1 MEIGIANDE
10 YCKHDFQKEDHEF
23 EKSLIEMSPMILNDL
38 KVDLE
43 KSRGALRNL
52 LEKVC
57 T

>member
-43 KSRGALRNL
+43 KPQGALRNL

-57 T
+57 A